1 MSAEPYVAESVP
13 MQSGRAPSKPLLRGW
28 FHAVAA
34 VAGLGVAASVWLL
47 AVDELPRSLSLV
59 VYGLSV
65 AAVFGLSAVY
75 HIGHWQ
81 PSVSLRL
88 RSLDHAGI
96 FVLIAGICTPYL
108 MHALAGWERAA
119 VLTAIWIQ
127 ALVGVIF
134 IATTLRLPRWASTAL
149 YFTMGWPAFIILS
162 KLIGAVPHVTLA
174 LILFTVALYSVG
186 AVVYAIQR
194 PNPWP
199 RVFGFHEIFHVLVVA
214 AVAVNTWVV
223 WVWIVPY
230 PRA

>member
-1 MSAEPYVAESVP
+1 MSAQPFVAGSVP
-13 MQSGRAPSKPLLRGW
+13 MPSGGAPPKPLLRGW
-28 FHAVAA
+28 FHALAA
-34 VAGLGVAASVWLL
+34 VAGLGVAASCWLL
-47 AVDELPRSLSLV
+47 AVDELPQLLSLV
-59 VYGLSV
+59 VYGLSI
-65 AAVFGLSAVY
+65 AAVLGLSAVY

-81 PSVSLRL
+81 PSVRQRL

-108 MHALAGWERAA
+108 MHVLGGWERAA
-119 VLTAIWIQ
+119 VLIATWLQ
-127 ALVGVIF
+127 ACLGMILVGH
-134 IATTLRLPRWASTAL
+134 TLRLPRWASTGL
-149 YFTMGWPAFIILS
+149 YFTMGWPAVVILS
-162 KLIGAVPHVTLA
+162 RLIGALPLATLA
-174 LILFTVALYSVG
+174 LILLTVALHSVG

-223 WVWIVPY
+223 WLWIVPY